1 MDDIAPGATGHVQ
14 SGEADTPAGRTYL
27 HPADGLSHVKGNT
40 AVPLWNRTITDMFK
54 ETAAANTDRDA
65 VVFTSQDV
73 RWSWTEYDRRI
84 DQLAAALHALGL
96 VKGDRV
102 GIWAPNRPE
111 WVLVQF
117 ATARL
122 GLILVNINPAYRLY
136 ELDYALNKS
145 GCAVLILA
153 DRFKTSDYV
162 GMIQELAPELASAA
176 PGELAAAK
184 LPQLKWVVRMGQDR
198 SPGMLG
204 FDELMARGADPD
216 IAALD
221 AISAG
226 LGPDDP
232 INIQFTSGTT
242 GNPKGAT
249 LTHNNIVNNARYTAR
264 QLRMGPDDKLCVP
277 VPMYHCFGMVLSV
290 LVCVASGAG
299 MVFPGESFEPSP
311 TLAAVHKERC
321 TVLHGVPTMFV
332 AMLGAPDLTDYDLT
346 SLRTGL
352 IGGAPVPMEVMRQM
366 DAQMHLPEMICA
378 YGMTETSP
386 VSFLNHT
393 DDALERRVTSVGRV
407 TDQLECKIVDGDGNT
422 VPVGEQGEICTKG
435 YSVMPGYWEDEENTR
450 AAIDADGFMHT
461 GDLGSFDEE
470 GYARITGRV
479 KDMLIRGGENIY
491 PREVEEFLFT
501 HPKIQ
506 DVQVFGVPDAKY
518 GEEACAWIVLKPGE
532 EATAEDILA
541 FCRGQITHFKIP
553 RFIRF
558 KDELPLTVTGKPQKF
573 IMREAMVKELGLED

>member
-1 MDDIAPGATGHVQ
+1 MDDVAQAPVSNRTGED
-14 SGEADTPAGRTYL
+14 SPSGRTYL
-27 HPADGLSHVKGNT
+27 HPVGGLSHVKGAT
-40 AVPLWNRTITDMFK
+40 AVPLWNRTITDLFK
-54 ETAAANTDRDA
+54 ETAGLNPDRDA
-65 VVFTSQDV
+65 IVFKNQEI
-73 RWSWTEYDRRI
+73 RWSWSEFDRQI
-84 DQLAAALHALGL
+84 DQLAAGLRALGL
-96 VKGDRV
+96 ERGQRV
-102 GIWAPNRPE
+102 GIWAPNRAE

-122 GLILVNINPAYRLY
+122 GIILVNINPAYRLY
-136 ELDYALNKS
+136 ELEYALNKA
-145 GCAVLILA
+145 GCTALILA

-162 GMIQELAPELASAA
+162 GMIQELAPELATAE
-176 PGELAAAK
+176 PGALESAK
-184 LPQLKWVVRMGQDR
+184 LPSLKWVVRMGGNR
-198 SPGMLG
+198 TPGMLG
-204 FDELMARGADPD
+204 FDELMDRGADPD

-221 AISAG
+221 AVSAT
-226 LGPDDP
+226 LNPDDP

-290 LVCVASGAG
+290 LVCVAAGAT
-299 MVFPGESFEPSP
+299 MVFPGEAFEPGP
-311 TLAAVHKERC
+311 TLAAVHEEQC

-332 AMLGAPDLTDYDLT
+332 GMLGDPGLAECDL
-346 SLRTGL
+346 SNLRTGL
-352 IGGAPVPMEVMRQM
+352 IGGAPVPMEVMRRM
-366 DAQMHLPEMICA
+366 IDEMHLPEMICA

-393 DDALERRVTSVGRV
+393 DDPLDRRVGTVGRI

-422 VPVGEQGEICTKG
+422 VAVGEQGELCTKG

-450 AAIDADGFMHT
+450 ASIDEDGFMHT
-461 GDLGSFDEE
+461 GDLGTFDEE
-470 GYARITGRV
+470 GYCRITGRV

-501 HPKIQ
+501 HPKVQ

-518 GEEACAWIVLKPGE
+518 GEEACAWIILKQGE
-532 EATAEDILA
+532 KATAEEILEY
-541 FCRGQITHFKIP
+541 CQGKITHFKIP
-553 RFIRF
+553 RYVRF
-558 KDELPLTVTGKPQKF
+558 RDELPLTVTGKPQKF
-573 IMREAMVKELGLED
+573 VMRDMMVEELGLEA